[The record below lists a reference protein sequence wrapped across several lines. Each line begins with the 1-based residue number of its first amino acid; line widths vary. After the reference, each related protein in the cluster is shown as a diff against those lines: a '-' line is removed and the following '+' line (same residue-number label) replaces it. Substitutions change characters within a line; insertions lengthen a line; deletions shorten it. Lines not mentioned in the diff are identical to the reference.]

1 MKDYDKY
8 KESLYQYWDRNNLY
22 SWAMSKKLSVYNF
35 EWMEDTFQFNK
46 DFIKNCNKERYFLK
60 FDIQYIE
67 KLCELHN
74 DLPFLAERI
83 KFGKVK
89 KLVANL
95 HDKTEYVIDTR
106 NLKQA
111 SNYGLILKK
120 VRGVIKFN

>member
-22 SWAMSKKLSVYNF
+22 SWAMSKRLSVYNF
-35 EWMEDTFQFNK
+35 EWMEDTFQFNI
-46 DFIKNCNKERYFLK
+46 DFIKNCNKERYFLE

-67 KLCELHN
+67 KLGELHN

-83 KFGKVK
+83 KFGKFK

-111 SNYGLILKK
+111 LNYGLILKK
-120 VRGVIKFN
+120 VRRVIKFN